1 MVEEPSGAN
10 HTNLPGKATFP
21 APQVSLNELA
31 SARYMGTHS
40 DIPVKE
46 SYDQLDLSTYD
57 LANRL
62 GEPGKPP
69 FTRGIHPAMYRARM
83 WTLRQFSG
91 FGTPEMTNARF
102 RYLLSQGETGLSVAF
117 DMPTLMGYDPDDEMA
132 LGEVGREGVS
142 VSSLVDMEEL
152 FKGIELD
159 RISVSMTINGPA
171 IVLLA
176 LYIAAAERQ
185 GVPEAALSGTIQND
199 ILKEYIAQKEYI
211 FPPEPSIK
219 LVIDTFEYCAAKMPK
234 YNFIS
239 VSGYHIREAGAN
251 AVQELAFT
259 LADGITYVE
268 AALKRGL
275 PIDSFAPRMSFFFD
289 SHIDFFEEIAKFRA
303 ARRMWYGLMKNRFH
317 AKDPRSMKL
326 RFHTQTAGVSLTAQ
340 QPQNNAVRVAYEALA
355 AVLGGTQSLHTNAM
369 DEALAL
375 PTEEAAKVAVRT
387 QQILALETNVAN
399 TADPL
404 GGSYFVEKLTDE
416 IEARAWALINEIDER
431 GGVVKC
437 IKNGF
442 FQRQISDSAYAFQ
455 KSLEEKRRFQVGVN
469 CFRDSEPT
477 PIPILKID
485 PEIEKKQVARVKKLR
500 SERDGD
506 LVAEKLK
513 QLEAAAGSNENLV
526 PYILECVKSYS
537 TVGEIV
543 RSLKKVYGG
552 YAEPSVF

>member
-340 QPQNNAVRVAYEALA
+340 HPQNNAVRVAYEALA

>member
-513 QLEAAAGSNENLV
+513 QLEAAAGSNKNLV
-526 PYILECVKSYS
+526 PYILECVRSYS

>member
-10 HTNLPGKATFP
+10 HTNPPGKATFP

-31 SARYMGTHS
+31 SARYLGTHS

-46 SYDQLDLSTYD
+46 SYDQFDLSTSD

-142 VSSLVDMEEL
+142 VSSLLDMEEL
-152 FKGIELD
+152 FKGIELG

-185 GVPEAALSGTIQND
+185 GVPEAALSGTLQND

-303 ARRMWYGLMKNRFH
+303 ARRMWYGLMKTRFQ

-513 QLEAAAGSNENLV
+513 QLEAAAGSNKNLV
-526 PYILECVKSYS
+526 PYILECVRSYS

>member
-1 MVEEPSGAN
+1 
-10 HTNLPGKATFP
+10 
-21 APQVSLNELA
+21 
-31 SARYMGTHS
+31 MGTHS